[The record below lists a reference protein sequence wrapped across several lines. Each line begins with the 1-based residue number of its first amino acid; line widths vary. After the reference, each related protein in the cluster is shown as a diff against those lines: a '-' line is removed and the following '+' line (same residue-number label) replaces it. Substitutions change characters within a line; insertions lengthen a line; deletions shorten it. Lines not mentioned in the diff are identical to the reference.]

1 MTQHEQATPSL
12 WRLDG
17 RRALITGG
25 SRGIGRATAE
35 ALAERGAEVWLMAR
49 SEAELDERVA
59 DLRARG
65 HRAHAL
71 PGDLGNAS
79 DRARVVARL
88 EDATETLDIL
98 VNNAGFNIRKP
109 AADLAADEVESV
121 LRTNL
126 LGAFELTR
134 ALYGPL
140 RHADAGCVVNVSSVA
155 GHTHLRTGVAYAMS
169 KAGMNQ
175 MTRNLA
181 CEWAADGI
189 RVNAVAPWYIDTP
202 LAGQVLS
209 DADYLAEVLSRTPL
223 KRIGRPEEVAAT
235 IAFLCMPGA
244 GYITGQVLP
253 VDGGFSVYGF

>member
-1 MTQHEQATPSL
+1 MTIQATG

-17 RRALITGG
+17 CRALITGA
-25 SRGIGRATAE
+25 SRGIGWATART
-35 ALAERGAEVWLMAR
+35 LAERGAEVWLMAR
-49 SEAELDERVA
+49 SEAELDERVD
-59 DLRARG
+59 DLRSHGA
-65 HRAHAL
+65 RAHAL
-71 PGDLGNAS
+71 PADVSDLAGRRHAV
-79 DRARVVARL
+79 DRLLDV
-88 EDATETLDIL
+88 TETLDIL

-109 AADLAADEVESV
+109 AVELAPDETASV
-121 LRTNL
+121 LNTNL

-155 GHTHLRTGVAYAMS
+155 GLTHLRTGAAYAMS
-169 KAGMNQ
+169 KAAINQ
-175 MTRNLA
+175 LTRNLA

-189 RVNAVAPWYIDTP
+189 RVNAVAPWYIETP
-202 LAGQVLS
+202 LAGQVLA
-209 DADYLAEVLSRTPL
+209 DADYLAEVLARTPL
-223 KRIGRPEEVAAT
+223 KRIGRAEEVAAA